1 MSSESPTTVVN
12 AGDLRTEEMLL
23 NMGPQ
28 HPATHGVL
36 RVMVRT
42 DGELVLDCEPHVGYL
57 HRCFEK
63 HCESVTTLQS
73 VLYTDRLDYLTAMGN
88 NWGFCMAVE
97 KLYGDELVVPER
109 AQYIRVIC
117 QELNRIASHLLAI
130 GTYGMDIGAITPF
143 LYCFREREK
152 ILTIFEHICGQRL
165 NYNYIRPGGVAYD
178 IDEGM
183 LRLISEFCAYFGPKV
198 DEYDDLLS
206 TNDIFVQRTAHVGV
220 LPVKTAI
227 DFGCTG
233 PVLRGSG
240 VPRDLRKDQ
249 PYGIYDRFEFDVP
262 VGSGERGTLG
272 DCFDRYMVRV
282 REMRES
288 LRIVQQAVKGIPA
301 GEIRSSK
308 IKAKIRPPK
317 GEAYTR
323 IENSRGEL
331 GFYVVSEG
339 KEVLYRVKCRAPSFH
354 NISVLPEISRGAMVA
369 DLIAI
374 IGSMDIV
381 LGEVDR

>member
-381 LGEVDR
+381 IGEVDR